1 MHQGFGDA
9 GEAQRLCWESSFS
22 GHRKVGHGAG
32 RRGKLALAW
41 RHSSALSPQVS
52 GAREPSAFHA
62 PRLPPP
68 HSWLLP
74 SCGIGFRSDP
84 GWDREVVP
92 WNPCDGHPNC
102 LTEVGCAGWLMRPRN
117 PIFITSFL
125 GIISSE
131 GKRFQSGG
139 LWTLPARH

>member
-68 HSWLLP
+68 QTGGSMNRLAPTLDSQSLWLLSPP
-74 SCGIGFRSDP
+74 SNRCP
-84 GWDREVVP
+84 Q
-92 WNPCDGHPNC
+92 
-102 LTEVGCAGWLMRPRN
+102 RPLV
-117 PIFITSFL
+117 SFSL
-125 GIISSE
+125 SS
-131 GKRFQSGG
+131 
-139 LWTLPARH
+139 